1 MYFVIKTLS
10 RIICI
15 LPACLQKLLGFAIGR
30 VAWLAVKS
38 WRRQMAIDNVVKS
51 GLAQNEE
58 VALQIV
64 KASVHRFG
72 PMIIEV
78 LGFPALNKAKI
89 DRLVDIS
96 GGEYLQD
103 ALSHGKGA
111 ILATAHSG
119 NWELLGAALA
129 YQDFPLVAVV
139 KKQKNPGADQFINEY
154 RTQAGMHVT
163 YRTSI
168 KEMVRLLGDGKII
181 GLLMDQDAGADG
193 IIVDF
198 FGRPAST
205 VQGPAALARM
215 KGAPIVPAF
224 IATRPDGTHQAI
236 VHPPLWVDKTEDREH
251 DIRTTTNQLNRI
263 IEDHIRQYPEEWF
276 WLHNRWK
283 V

>member
-1 MYFVIKTLS
+1 MYFAIKTLS
-10 RIICI
+10 RIICL
-15 LPACLQKLLGFAIGR
+15 LPVWLQKLLGCVIGR
-30 VAWLAVKS
+30 VAWLAVKP
-38 WRRQMAIDNVVKS
+38 WRRQMAIDNVMKS
-51 GLAQNEE
+51 DLARTEE
-58 VALQIV
+58 EAMEVV
-64 KASVHRFG
+64 KASVYRFG
-72 PMIIEV
+72 PMMVEV

-89 DRLVDIS
+89 DRLVAIS
-96 GGEYLQD
+96 GGEHLET

-129 YQDFPLVAVV
+129 YQGFPLVAVV
-139 KKQKNPGADQFINEY
+139 KKQKNAGADQFINEY

-168 KEMVRLLGDGKII
+168 KEMVRLLGEGKII
-181 GLLMDQDAGADG
+181 GLLMDQDASADG

-236 VHPPLWVDKTEDREH
+236 IYPPLWVDKTEDREY